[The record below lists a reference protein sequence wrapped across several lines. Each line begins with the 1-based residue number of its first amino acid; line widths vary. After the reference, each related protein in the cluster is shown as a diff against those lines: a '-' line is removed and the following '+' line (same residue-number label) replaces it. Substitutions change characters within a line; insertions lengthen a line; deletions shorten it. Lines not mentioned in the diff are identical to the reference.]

1 VTYIYVGAGVT
12 TKTWTVNLPAT
23 LGSYEFRLYYNNT
36 YTRLASSPAI
46 AVMQDLRGPWNHI
59 LPSSLT
65 VASCTNP
72 QRNGTFTPDGTSTL
86 VIVTETGGG
95 NFTGT
100 MTLNSTISGLV
111 PVRVQASLAGTVMPG
126 AYPTSTLSGTLTF
139 QEYENSIL
147 TFTGTGT
154 FSGSSNPTLSPSQI
168 FFAVNATGTVG
179 ETCQITGGV
188 TFSP

>member
-1 VTYIYVGAGVT
+1 MT
-12 TKTWTVNLPAT
+12 
-23 LGSYEFRLYYNNT
+23 
-36 YTRLASSPAI
+36 
-46 AVMQDLRGPWNHI
+46 QDLRGPWNHI
-59 LPSSLT
+59 LSSSSLT

-72 QRNGTFTPDGTSTL
+72 QRNGTFTPDGTSML
-86 VIVTETGGG
+86 VIVTEAGGG

-100 MTLNSTISGLV
+100 MTLNSAIAGLL
-111 PVRVQASLAGTVMPG
+111 PVRVQASLAGTVAPG

-154 FSGSSNPTLSPSQI
+154 FSGSSDPTLSPSQI

-179 ETCQITGGV
+179 ETCQISGGV